1 MRASAPVRAGF
12 VERDG
17 VKVHWQEFGAGEP
30 TIVLLPTWSII
41 DSRFWKAQVPYLSRH
56 FRVVTFDGRGTGR
69 SDRPMTPEAYSHL
82 EFAAD
87 TLAVLD
93 ATDTPAGVLVGLSCG
108 ALWGVQVAADH
119 PARVRALICLG
130 PQVPL
135 APTHPDRV
143 VYPFAERL
151 DTTDGWAKY
160 NRYHWTEGG
169 YRDFLEFFAREC
181 CTEPHSTKQIDDFI
195 EWALDTDPVKLVAS
209 DEGMEACG
217 LESFRSVCA
226 RVSAPV
232 LVIHGD
238 GDELAHHARG
248 AALATVTGGELI
260 TVAGGGHFLQAR
272 DPVLV
277 NHSIKR
283 FVDRLAG
290 QPSDPRL
297 RRGGNRSA
305 DANQGVDTRTQQAE
319 AGALPVVA
327 DRAGTRPS

>member
-1 MRASAPVRAGF
+1 MRASEPVRAGF

-69 SDRPMTPEAYSHL
+69 SDRPAEPEAYSHL

-93 ATDTPAGVLVGLSCG
+93 ATDTPDGVLVGLSCG

-169 YRDFLEFFAREC
+169 YRDFLEFFAR
-181 CTEPHSTKQIDDFI
+181 
-195 EWALDTDPVKLVAS
+195 
-209 DEGMEACG
+209 
-217 LESFRSVCA
+217 
-226 RVSAPV
+226 SA
-232 LVIHGD
+232 
-238 GDELAHHARG
+238 A
-248 AALATVTGGELI
+248 
-260 TVAGGGHFLQAR
+260 
-272 DPVLV
+272 
-277 NHSIKR
+277 
-283 FVDRLAG
+283 
-290 QPSDPRL
+290 PSR
-297 RRGGNRSA
+297 
-305 DANQGVDTRTQQAE
+305 
-319 AGALPVVA
+319 
-327 DRAGTRPS
+327 TRPSRSTTSSSGPSTPIRSSWWPVTKGWRRAGWRASARSARG